1 MADDD
6 LPQTIREALS
16 TAFSKK
22 PAEKLDEW
30 AQLCA
35 QAGIDN
41 VDDVQAFRA
50 QDFDTWVGCQSESR
64 NNWSDNAAEMKVI
77 MQQSPMMMN
86 SDTKTFIPC
95 TTPIAGCLE

>member
-16 TAFSKK
+16 TAFPKK

-30 AQLCA
+30 AQVCA
-35 QAGIDN
+35 QAGIDD

-50 QDFDTWVGCQSESR
+50 QDFDTWVGHHNVNLTNFLRSLH
-64 NNWSDNAAEMKVI
+64 SD
-77 MQQSPMMMN
+77 QQQQLV
-86 SDTKTFIPC
+86 PC
-95 TTPIAGCLE
+95 T